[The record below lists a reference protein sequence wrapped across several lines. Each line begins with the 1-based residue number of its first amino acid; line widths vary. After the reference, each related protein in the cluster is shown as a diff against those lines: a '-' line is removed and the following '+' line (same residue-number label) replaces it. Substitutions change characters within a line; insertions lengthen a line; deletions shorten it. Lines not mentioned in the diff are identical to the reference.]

1 MAEYNEGATNGNRL
15 LDTSDDPTAKDSG
28 VLEAS
33 EVSIGSVPS
42 ELSIDSYEIRKTLEA
57 QNFDLGTES
66 EVARDIFDRS
76 ADVNQDGSEA
86 QQRSRWAPP
95 SFSFHSPLSPPSLFL
110 LSLSSPL
117 FLSFSLASPL
127 MLFDLFQRVAS
138 KGKISDQIWKS
149 FGSHNIWCTIVHC
162 QQTHHHRIVHTH
174 NAIADD
180 SCADCIVFVGEGSN
194 SFTLSHV

>member
-1 MAEYNEGATNGNRL
+1 MAEYNEGATNGNHL

-66 EVARDIFDRS
+66 EVARNIFDRS

-86 QQRSRWAPP
+86 QQMSRWAPP
-95 SFSFHSPLSPPSLFL
+95 SSPFTLLSSSFSLSPFTLLSPS
-110 LSLSSPL
+110 LSLSP
-117 FLSFSLASPL
+117 SLPHSCSL
-127 MLFDLFQRVAS
+127 TCS
-138 KGKISDQIWKS
+138 K
-149 FGSHNIWCTIVHC
+149 
-162 QQTHHHRIVHTH
+162 
-174 NAIADD
+174 
-180 SCADCIVFVGEGSN
+180 E
-194 SFTLSHV
+194 

>member
-15 LDTSDDPTAKDSG
+15 LDTSDDPTAKDNGG

-86 QQRSRWAPP
+86 QQMSRWAPP
-95 SFSFHSPLSPPSLFL
+95 SFSFHSPLPLFL
-110 LSLSSPL
+110 LSLSSPSPSL
-117 FLSFSLASPL
+117 FHSPPPSFSLSPSL
-127 MLFDLFQRVAS
+127 PHSCSLTCS
-138 KGKISDQIWKS
+138 K
-149 FGSHNIWCTIVHC
+149 
-162 QQTHHHRIVHTH
+162 
-174 NAIADD
+174 
-180 SCADCIVFVGEGSN
+180 E
-194 SFTLSHV
+194 